1 MNHGFESPDRE
12 KAEPD
17 ALRGAF
23 DASATL
29 RKLRHYCRATGVGG
43 HLLDRDGNILGSVDA
58 SGNLLEAREGA
69 GACPLC
75 SPAFSQSQG
84 DGAEAA
90 AAIAVE
96 AELRAQLFGAFQAE
110 RFGGKYIHL
119 CPHSLLV
126 WTAPVFSDGVIV
138 AALVGGPVL
147 VVDPAEII
155 ADLVASGILPPGT
168 EDAARAVLQDI
179 PRVTPQRATSLAEML
194 ADAAAITGGDLPYR
208 VESVREREDQQA
220 RISGHIHALKKRES
234 MGRVAA
240 YPIEKERELLT
251 AISRGDKRES
261 QELLNEILGHI
272 FFSSGQDTAVI
283 RARVLELV
291 VLLSRAALDGGAD
304 VERIFGLNFTYLNQ
318 IQRMR
323 SVEDIAL
330 WLSRIMVRFTD
341 LVFNLKDVKHADVI
355 MKALKYIN
363 ARYTE
368 PLTLEEVAIAVSL
381 SPTYLSRIFNDE
393 MKCRFTTYLNRLR
406 IQRGKVLLRTTDT
419 SLVDIAGL
427 LGYDDQSYFTKV
439 FKMIVGVSPGRY
451 REAGGR
457 SPRNEEIHE
466 D

>member
-1 MNHGFESPDRE
+1 MEKGTNGTGQAKAASNALQDGFE
-12 KAEPD
+12 A
-17 ALRGAF
+17 GT
-23 DASATL
+23 TL
-29 RKLRHYCRATGVGG
+29 GKLEHYCRATGVGG
-43 HLLDRDGNILGSVDA
+43 HLLDKEGNVLGQVDA
-58 SGNLLEAREGA
+58 AGNLLELKPGA

-75 SPAFSQSQG
+75 SPVFSKVST
-84 DGAEAA
+84 E
-90 AAIAVE
+90 VE
-96 AELRAQLFGAFQAE
+96 AELRAQLFGAFQAD

-126 WTAPVFSDGVIV
+126 WTAPVFSDGMIV

-147 VVDPAEII
+147 VVDPDEII
-155 ADLVASGILPPGT
+155 ADLLAGGVMVSGS
-168 EDAARAVLQDI
+168 EAAAREVLLGL
-179 PRVTPQRATSLAEML
+179 PRVTTQRATSLAEML
-194 ADAAAITGGDLPYR
+194 ADTAAIAGGDLPSR

-220 RISGHIHALKKRES
+220 RISDHIHALKQRES
-234 MGRVAA
+234 VGHGTA

-251 AISRGDKRES
+251 AISRGDKKES
-261 QELLNEILGHI
+261 QELLNGILGHI

-318 IQRMR
+318 IQRMH

-368 PLTLEEVAIAVSL
+368 PLTLEEVASAVFL

-419 SLVDIAGL
+419 PLVDIAGL
-427 LGYDDQSYFTKV
+427 LGYEDQSYFTKV
-439 FKMIVGVSPGRY
+439 FKTLVGVSPGRY

-457 SPRNEEIHE
+457 SPRNDEIH
-466 D
+466 DA